1 MENRAYVNMTNKE
14 KIKTIV
20 LTGLL
25 FAVAIVLSIFENSM
39 QIPLVAPGI
48 KFGLSNIAVMLSL
61 FYLGKN
67 IAFLLALMKGMF
79 VFITRGVVAGVL
91 SLSGGLLSV
100 GIMSILLI
108 IYKDKISY
116 LLLSVS
122 GAVFHNIGQLAVIT
136 LIYAQLNLWLY
147 IPVLIISGVV
157 SGIVTSTLLK
167 VGKTT
172 FNKLFKIKIIY

>member
-1 MENRAYVNMTNKE
+1 VLKNRIFDNSLNRS

-25 FAVAIVLSIFENSM
+25 FAAAIVLSIFENSI
-39 QIPLVAPGI
+39 QLPIIAPGI
-48 KFGLSNIAVMLSL
+48 KFGLSNIAVMFSL

-67 IAFLLALMKGMF
+67 IAFLLVLMKAVF
-79 VFITRGVVAGVL
+79 VLITRGAVAGFL

-100 GIMSILLI
+100 GIMTVLLI
-108 IYKDKISY
+108 ICKDKISY

-122 GAVFHNIGQLAVIT
+122 GAVFHNIGQLTAIT
-136 LIYAQLNLWLY
+136 IIYSDINLWIYL
-147 IPVLIISGVV
+147 PVLMIAGIV

-167 VGKTT
+167 VSLTA
-172 FNKLFKIKIIY
+172 FNRLFKIKKY